1 MLTSWGAIAFGGFAA
16 VAYMIYYIY
25 VEYRPACM
33 VRFFKNL
40 KSGIRK
46 ALKKNKA
53 FMNWLYEGDIVPDIA
68 VECKVVRVRTYQSWK
83 RADFK

>member
-16 VAYMIYYIY
+16 AAYIACYIY

-33 VRFFKNL
+33 VNFFKRI
-40 KSGIRK
+40 KSAIRN
-46 ALKKNKA
+46 AMTKNKK
-53 FMNWLYEGDIVPDIA
+53 FMNWLYDGNITPDIA
-68 VECKVVRVRTYQSWK
+68 VECKVVRVRTYQTWK